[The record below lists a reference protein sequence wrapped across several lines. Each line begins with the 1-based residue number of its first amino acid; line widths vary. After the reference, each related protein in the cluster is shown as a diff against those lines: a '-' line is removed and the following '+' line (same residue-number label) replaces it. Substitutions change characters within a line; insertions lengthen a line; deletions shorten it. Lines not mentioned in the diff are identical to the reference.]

1 MPATAAPSTGQTL
14 PRSVALPGPA
24 AAASNDAAGCGATD
38 AGSDAVGLMT
48 RAASLADGL

>member
-14 PRSVALPGPA
+14 PRSVALPGLLPRQTTPRG
-24 AAASNDAAGCGATD
+24 SGATD
-38 AGSDAVGLMT
+38 AGSDAVGPMT